1 MVFNI
6 IERPVH
12 TYRHPDKSSFLFFI
26 GSIRSFLRCLFDW
39 IKLGNS
45 STVLLATNSRCRIYA
60 TENAVKEYHKERLRL
75 NPEGGPVTEIEN
87 CLIMRNMNQRIRD
100 RGMAA
105 KEILNPI

>member
-1 MVFNI
+1 MCVFDNI
-6 IERPVH
+6 DE
-12 TYRHPDKSSFLFFI
+12 T
-26 GSIRSFLRCLFDW
+26 G
-39 IKLGNS
+39 
-45 STVLLATNSRCRIYA
+45 LLALQYDAVLAKYSIKIELGRVHNSNKNPIA
-60 TENAVKEYHKERLRL
+60 ENAVKEYHKERLHL